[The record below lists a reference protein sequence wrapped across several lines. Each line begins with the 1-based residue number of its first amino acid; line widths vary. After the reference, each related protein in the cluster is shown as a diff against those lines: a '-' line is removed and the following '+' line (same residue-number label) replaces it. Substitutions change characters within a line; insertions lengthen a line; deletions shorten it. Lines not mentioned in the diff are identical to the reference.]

1 MIYLDS
7 AALVKLVREE
17 DETRA
22 LVTWL
27 NERAGQRLV
36 ASVLVEVE
44 VPRALRRSQPGVLGA
59 VAATLTRIDRFELD
73 TAVRA
78 TAAAYVD
85 PLLRSLD
92 AIHLATVDLLVASGR
107 TSRRSSPTTSAWP
120 RSLAPAPSPS
130 WRPAPSCD
138 GRSGRSIARPCWS
151 SPTRSSSARN
161 GPVHVVVPPEMQSSV
176 AMVS

>member
-22 LVTWL
+22 LVSWL

-36 ASVLVEVE
+36 ASVLVDVE

-59 VAATLTRIDRFELD
+59 VAATLARIDRIELD
-73 TAVRA
+73 AAVRA

-92 AIHLATVDLLVASGR
+92 AIHLATADQLVASGKDLSAFVTYDKR
-107 TSRRSSPTTSAWP
+107 LAEAARASSFPVV
-120 RSLAPAPSPS
+120 AP
-130 WRPAPSCD
+130 
-138 GRSGRSIARPCWS
+138 GGE
-151 SPTRSSSARN
+151 
-161 GPVHVVVPPEMQSSV
+161 G
-176 AMVS
+176 

>member
-1 MIYLDS
+1 LVIYLDS

-36 ASVLVEVE
+36 ASVLVDVE
-44 VPRALRRSQPGVLGA
+44 VPRVLRRSQPGVLGA
-59 VAATLTRIDRFELD
+59 VAATLARIDRIELD
-73 TAVRA
+73 AAVRA

-92 AIHLATVDLLVASGR
+92 AIHLATAEQLVASGKDVGAFVTYDKR
-107 TSRRSSPTTSAWP
+107 
-120 RSLAPAPSPS
+120 LAEA
-130 WRPAPSCD
+130 
-138 GRSGRSIARPCWS
+138 ARACS
-151 SPTRSSSARN
+151 F
-161 GPVHVVVPPEMQSSV
+161 SV
-176 AMVS
+176 AAPGAEV

>member
-36 ASVLVEVE
+36 ASVLVDVE

-59 VAATLTRIDRFELD
+59 VAATLARIDRIELD
-73 TAVRA
+73 AAVRA

-92 AIHLATVDLLVASGR
+92 AIHLATAEQLVASGKDVGAFVTYDKR
-107 TSRRSSPTTSAWP
+107 LAEAARSCSFSVV
-120 RSLAPAPSPS
+120 APGA
-130 WRPAPSCD
+130 
-138 GRSGRSIARPCWS
+138 G
-151 SPTRSSSARN
+151 
-161 GPVHVVVPPEMQSSV
+161 V
-176 AMVS
+176 